1 MADPSPTLVVHPYNW
16 SYAEKPD
23 IPESVYR
30 FATAYMII
38 IGTFGAIGNSAILLA
53 FFTAPAKVSSTFF
66 LAFLGSYSST
76 LVFLCLFLGTSQS
89 KFGHFWPFYLS
100 ATLPRPT

>member
-1 MADPSPTLVVHPYNW
+1 MEDQSPTLVVHPYNW

-53 FFTAPAKVSSTFF
+53 FFTAPAKVS
-66 LAFLGSYSST
+66 LAFLDVPCYLS
-76 LVFLCLFLGTSQS
+76 VFL
-89 KFGHFWPFYLS
+89 
-100 ATLPRPT
+100 RN

>member
-1 MADPSPTLVVHPYNW
+1 MADSSPTLVVHPYNW

-53 FFTAPAKVSSTFF
+53 FFTAPAKVS
-66 LAFLGSYSST
+66 LAFLG
-76 LVFLCLFLGTSQS
+76 LPCFLYAFL
-89 KFGHFWPFYLS
+89 
-100 ATLPRPT
+100 RN

>member
-1 MADPSPTLVVHPYNW
+1 MADSSPTLVVHPYNW

-53 FFTAPAKVSSTFF
+53 FFTAPAKVS
-66 LAFLGSYSST
+66 LAFSWSGIYLLQCFPKSGLFKSARNKSYKI
-76 LVFLCLFLGTSQS
+76 VC
-89 KFGHFWPFYLS
+89 KDMVYN
-100 ATLPRPT
+100 